1 MSARSQV
8 ADLATKLEYAKDK
21 IPKLGSMDQREYLN
35 KVQDIWD
42 RAPAAEKD
50 KFLQQRNKKFA
61 EGEQKL
67 KEKIITQSKAEAKLT
82 WETKYAPKINWDTK
96 KDFDKE
102 IRQVLTNECRT
113 LCTNL
118 CK

>member
-1 MSARSQV
+1 
-8 ADLATKLEYAKDK
+8 
-21 IPKLGSMDQREYLN
+21 MDQREYLN

-67 KEKIITQSKAEAKLT
+67 KEKIEILEQYQSKSMVAN
-82 WETKYAPKINWDTK
+82 PKINNIDVFSIGK
-96 KDFDKE
+96 NFKFDFWK
-102 IRQVLTNECRT
+102 LLYNFC
-113 LCTNL
+113 
-118 CK
+118 